1 MSSIVVRCIN
11 NLVMILAI
19 ILTTQN
25 VTNKKV
31 NLFSIRTV
39 FWIGIT
45 FLPCLIFVDGGYNLL
60 FTTLSLLFFSFSLKN
75 IFQIDLSETMFL
87 TLCFMISSILPDLI
101 FCMIGINFINYST
114 LINNQTVT
122 IFTNLLTSLFT
133 TSLFRIPAISKF
145 LSTAQKHLRDV
156 KYKDLIIFVLIAS
169 VAIGIA
175 YYIIVEL
182 YKPTRFYFTTNVIII
197 IMIMLIFIYMLKVI
211 KYDQLK
217 SRNDVLYECMKNIES
232 YQEKQ
237 DLKIHE
243 YKNQLSKITAITTD
257 EKIID
262 KIEEIL
268 DVDLTADTYLLGKI
282 KNIPKGELKSL
293 IYYKLLVA
301 KRENVNIS
309 IDISSDLTDENYEFN
324 KRQEKSLSH
333 LIGISF
339 DNAIE
344 AARDSKEREL
354 FLGIYETSVGMTFSI
369 TNTFSGNID
378 LDKIGQL
385 GYTTKGENHGKGL
398 HFMKKIVENKIGLYT
413 RTTISNNYFT
423 QKIIIKEKTDK

>member
-25 VTNKKV
+25 ITNKKV

-39 FWIGIT
+39 FWISIT
-45 FLPCLIFVDGGYNLL
+45 FLPCLLFLDAGYNLI
-60 FTTLSLLFFSFSLKN
+60 FTMLSFSFFSFSLKN
-75 IFQIDLSETMFL
+75 IFQFEILEGMVISVYFIIL
-87 TLCFMISSILPDLI
+87 SSIPDL
-101 FCMIGINFINYST
+101 MMSFILRQFFTY
-114 LINNQTVT
+114 NQIKSSMLLMTT
-122 IFTNLLTSLFT
+122 SNLFVSILTSCIFLIPFFNKILKHT
-133 TSLFRIPAISKF
+133 LNETKTSRHKNDIVYAIVSF
-145 LSTAQKHLRDV
+145 
-156 KYKDLIIFVLIAS
+156 
-169 VAIGIA
+169 VAIGMIYSLA
-175 YYIIVEL
+175 RAFYIVSGYYLII
-182 YKPTRFYFTTNVIII
+182 NIVIII
-197 IMIMLIFIYMLKVI
+197 FILLILAYMVEII

-217 SRNDVLYECMKNIES
+217 TQSDTLYDCMKNIEN
-232 YQEKQ
+232 YQEQQ

-243 YKNQLSKITAITTD
+243 YKNQLSKITALTTD

-301 KRENVNIS
+301 KRENINLS
-309 IDISSDLTDENYEFN
+309 IDVSSDLSDKNYKFT
-324 KRQEKSLSH
+324 RHQEKALSH
-333 LIGISF
+333 LIGITF

-344 AARDSKEREL
+344 ASKESRTKEI
-354 FLGIYETSVGMTFSI
+354 FLEIYETTVGLTFSI
-369 TNTFSGNID
+369 TNTFSGDID

-385 GYTTKGENHGKGL
+385 GYTTKGGNHGKGL
-398 HFMKKIVENKIGLYT
+398 HFMKKIVDERIGLYT
-413 RTTISNNYFT
+413 RTTVSKEYFT
-423 QKIIIKEKTDK
+423 QKIIIKKKTDK